1 MNLTKYKE
9 GKRFMNTA
17 SLANTMKDD
26 AYPSVATLL
35 CILGLCSLPISASG
49 QAPLFLIG
57 VRRGY
62 KDGNIPV

>member
-1 MNLTKYKE
+1 
-9 GKRFMNTA
+9 MNTA

-35 CILGLCSLPISASG
+35 WVLGLRSLPISTSG
-49 QAPLFLIG
+49 QALLFLIG
-57 VRRGY
+57 VLRGS